1 MTFVLILIFIF
12 IIWPIIRVGWTIH
25 RMRSQARK
33 AYEEMYARATGDN
46 REAQPSRKAGWSRP
60 ARAKAKKIDS
70 SVGDYVA
77 FEEIK
82 VERTENRF
90 SDGGSAPRSTVTEQ
104 QITDV
109 EWEEVR

>member
-33 AYEEMYARATGDN
+33 AYEEMYARATGGN
-46 REAQPSRKAGWSRP
+46 PEAQPSRKAGWSRP
-60 ARAKAKKIDS
+60 AKAKAKKIDS
-70 SVGDYVA
+70 SVGDYVT

-82 VERTENRF
+82 AETTQSDFSSRGTDSRTV
-90 SDGGSAPRSTVTEQ
+90 VTEQ

-109 EWEEVR
+109 EWEEVK